1 MVIVIYQ
8 QVKYFHHPHSIQII
22 PTIDKLEEEE
32 EETREEDLEMI
43 SSDNFN
49 FIEGLIRIPTSLTID
64 TSGVSD
70 PNTRIDYNPLD
81 SRLQEGLIETLATL
95 LRVFDLVLKVKKQ
108 NGM

>member
-1 MVIVIYQ
+1 MIYQ
-8 QVKYFHHPHSIQII
+8 QVKYYHHPHSIQSVQQL
-22 PTIDKLEEEE
+22 TNLKKRKEEN
-32 EETREEDLEMI
+32 LEMI
-43 SSDNFN
+43 SPDNFN

>member
-1 MVIVIYQ
+1 MVIMIYQ
-8 QVKYFHHPHSIQII
+8 QVKYYHHTHSIQSVQQS
-22 PTIDKLEEEE
+22 TNLKK
-32 EETREEDLEMI
+32 RKKRRNKNLEMI
-43 SSDNFN
+43 SPDNFN
-49 FIEGLIRIPTSLTID
+49 FIKGLIRIPTSLTID

>member
-1 MVIVIYQ
+1 
-8 QVKYFHHPHSIQII
+8 
-22 PTIDKLEEEE
+22 
-32 EETREEDLEMI
+32 MI
-43 SSDNFN
+43 SPDNFN
-49 FIEGLIRIPTSLTID
+49 FIKGLIRIPTSLTID